1 MNTLRNLVYLIVIV
15 MLLVSGCEKQ
25 AAATETASKKSS
37 TATPEP
43 RPEMDPR
50 MKVCENVQPGQAC
63 LAEGPVQ
70 VTAQPERKLRSFQ
83 EPGQTLNLAD
93 LQSLKLGEAGSTK
106 GLVVMRIQTEW
117 LGGDFRAVAFGNVEL
132 VNEVPYGTQEFNPM
146 QVLRLATGANEEGQK
161 PTSGLFATSPEDGNW
176 STLVV
181 NGIELSFG
189 SSALLTGGQGGLTIQ
204 TVRGLVGAWI
214 SGEKAVGVAQGSR
227 LDLEK
232 QENEQIVV
240 KKQGADDPQLV
251 KDLQNE
257 DALLTP
263 LVDPEQSTGNDED
276 LLTPLVDPEQSTGN
290 DDDLLTPLVDPD
302 QSPDEEDDLLAPL
315 VNEEELRKKIK
326 PWKGGWWKM
335 TYGPTTKSGQCREGQ
350 VVADGISG
358 DGGEP
363 YTTEIPICRGNH
375 GNTIL
380 MYQSGASYE
389 RIAPNLYAES
399 YVNDID
405 LVGNGNITTEGR
417 FTTLTVVSPTRMIF
431 NNAGANAGGCTLAS
445 VAYLD
450 FLRDDPN
457 VRCGYITEISPYDTP
472 EPPTPTPEPK
482 KVDPPI
488 EGEYQ
493 VRVGIPLK
501 ACDPVAQTYA
511 PNFTSAQL
519 SLATQGRLVLEAST
533 TRYELEPTSLTYRYM
548 PEGSEELQTLLGIFT
563 LEQPLESPFNL
574 TLSIFQMPNRQWTG
588 NWLVANEDGS
598 QMCTGS
604 IDLLP
609 PE

>member
-1 MNTLRNLVYLIVIV
+1 MFTIRNLVYFLVIV

-25 AAATETASKKSS
+25 AAETETASKKSS
-37 TATPEP
+37 TAIPEP
-43 RPEMDPR
+43 VPEIDPELQAAL
-50 MKVCENVQPGQAC
+50 KNCENVQPGQAC
-63 LAEGPVQ
+63 LVEGPVQ
-70 VTAQPERKLRSFQ
+70 VTAQPERNPRPFQ
-83 EPGQTLNLAD
+83 QPGQTVNLAD
-93 LQSLKLGEAGSTK
+93 VQSLKLGEAGSTK
-106 GLVVMRIQTEW
+106 GILVMRIQTEW
-117 LGGDFRAVAFGNVEL
+117 PGGDFRAVAFGNVEL
-132 VNEVPYGTQEFNPM
+132 VNEVPYGTLEFNPM
-146 QVLRLATGANEEGQK
+146 QSLKLVTSANEEGQK
-161 PTSGLFATSPEDGNW
+161 PTSGLFATSPEDGNL

-181 NGIELSFG
+181 NGVELSFG

-204 TVRGLVGAWI
+204 TIRGMVGAWI
-214 SGEKAVGVAQGSR
+214 SGEKAVGVGKGSR

-240 KKQGADDPQLV
+240 TKQGEDDPQLV
-251 KDLQNE
+251 KDLE
-257 DALLTP
+257 D
-263 LVDPEQSTGNDED
+263 
-276 LLTPLVDPEQSTGN
+276 
-290 DDDLLTPLVDPD
+290 
-302 QSPDEEDDLLAPL
+302 DDLLAPL
-315 VNEEELRKKIK
+315 VEPEKVPEEDGDLLAPLVEPEKVPEEDGDLLAPLQAQEELRKKIK

-363 YTTEIPICRGNH
+363 YSTEIPICRGNN

-380 MYQSGASYE
+380 MYESGTSYE

-405 LVGNGNITTEGR
+405 LVGNGKITTDGR

-431 NNAGANAGGCTLAS
+431 NNAGANAGGCTVAG

-450 FLRDDPN
+450 YVRDDPN
-457 VRCGYITEISPYDTP
+457 IRCGYITEISPYDTP
-472 EPPTPTPEPK
+472 EPPTPTPEPQ

-493 VRVGIPLK
+493 VRVGIPLT
-501 ACDPVAQTYA
+501 ACDPAAQAYA

-519 SLATQGRLVLEAST
+519 SLAAQDKLVLEAGA
-533 TRYELEPTSLTYRYM
+533 TRYELEPTKLTYRYR
-548 PEGSEELQTLLGIFT
+548 PEGAEELQTRSGIFT
-563 LEQPLESPFNL
+563 LEQLLESPFHL
-574 TLSIFQMPNRQWTG
+574 MLSILQMPGGEWTG

-598 QMCTGS
+598 QICSGS

-609 PE
+609 PG